1 MATATPAGTKGAG
14 ISIVMVASSVCRLM
28 VTTGVGEGV
37 GVGIEGRPGV
47 GWPLE
52 VGCAAEAVVV
62 APDVRSVVGVTG
74 DWHAAKTASTIK
86 GKARNGWVTAPYP
99 MLGS

>member
-1 MATATPAGTKGAG
+1 
-14 ISIVMVASSVCRLM
+14 
-28 VTTGVGEGV
+28 
-37 GVGIEGRPGV
+37 
-47 GWPLE
+47 
-52 VGCAAEAVVV
+52 
-62 APDVRSVVGVTG
+62 VRSVVGVTG